1 MIGFSPLISNFSKS
15 FDITGNNEIGL
26 HGAASCGSFPGFGTM
41 ITYAAFHSLGLLS
54 NGGKQ
59 LGGNTSD
66 ASLLPPPALSVT
78 LIRFLLFAG
87 DSLPVVMLLDFIHLI
102 CNNRTGCG
110 VGVTSYSCSEEIPN
124 HH

>member
-1 MIGFSPLISNFSKS
+1 MPAVTL
-15 FDITGNNEIGL
+15 
-26 HGAASCGSFPGFGTM
+26 
-41 ITYAAFHSLGLLS
+41 LLS
-54 NGGKQ
+54 NGGEQ

-66 ASLLPPPALSVT
+66 ALLLPPPALNVT

-87 DSLPVVMLLDFIHLI
+87 DSLPVVMLCDFVRLN

-110 VGVTSYSCSEEIPN
+110 VGVTRYSCNEEIPN